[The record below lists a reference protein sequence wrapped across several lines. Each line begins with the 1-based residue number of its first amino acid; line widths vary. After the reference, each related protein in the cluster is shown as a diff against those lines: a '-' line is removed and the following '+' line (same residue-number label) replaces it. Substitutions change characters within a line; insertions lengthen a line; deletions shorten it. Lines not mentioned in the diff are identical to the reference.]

1 MPVVTIPN
9 INNNLPMTTYILR
22 RLLQSVLTLFV
33 ISIFLFGLISLVPG
47 GMMTAYAE
55 NPDMTPEDIARLEAR
70 YGFNDPAPLRYVKW
84 LGSTL
89 RGDWGNSYVSKRP
102 ALQEIGER
110 LPNTLL
116 LMSVMLIVTL
126 LLAVPL
132 GILSALKQYTTF
144 DHITTTLAFAGQSL
158 PVFWFGLLLII
169 IFHVT
174 LKKPDGTP
182 LLPGSGMYTLGT
194 EFSLIDRIEHLI
206 LPVTMLAL
214 VSAAGYMRY
223 MRSSMLDVIHED
235 YVRTARAKGLR
246 ERVVILKHALR
257 NALIPLVTLIGLDL
271 PSLFGG
277 ALFTETIFAWPG
289 IGRLYFTAALKT
301 DYPVIMAVLVI
312 YSGLIILSSL
322 LVDVFYAILDPRI
335 RLS

>member
-1 MPVVTIPN
+1 MI
-9 INNNLPMTTYILR
+9 TYIAR
-22 RLLQSVLTLFV
+22 RLLQSALTLFA
-33 ISIFLFGLISLVPG
+33 ISIILFGLISLVPG

-55 NPDMTPEDIARLEAR
+55 NPDMTPEDIARMEAR
-70 YGFNDPAPLRYVKW
+70 YGLNDPVPVRYMKW
-84 LGSTL
+84 LGNTL

-102 ALQEIGER
+102 ALEEIKDR
-110 LPNTLL
+110 LPNTML
-116 LMSVMLIVTL
+116 LMGVMLIVTL
-126 LLAVPL
+126 IIAVPL
-132 GILSALKQYTTF
+132 GILSAIKQYTWF

-182 LLPGSGMYTLGT
+182 LLPGSGMMTLGA

-246 ERVVILKHALR
+246 ERLVIFKHAMR

-289 IGRLYFTAALKT
+289 IGRLYFNAALKT

-322 LVDVFYAILDPRI
+322 LVDILYAALDPRI

>member
-1 MPVVTIPN
+1 
-9 INNNLPMTTYILR
+9 
-22 RLLQSVLTLFV
+22 
-33 ISIFLFGLISLVPG
+33 
-47 GMMTAYAE
+47 MTAYAE

-84 LGSTL
+84 LGNTL

-110 LPNTLL
+110 LPNTML
-116 LMSVMLIVTL
+116 LMGVMLAVTL
-126 LLAVPL
+126 LIAVPL
-132 GILSALKQYTTF
+132 GILSAIRQYTWF
-144 DHITTTLAFAGQSL
+144 DHVTTTLAFAGQSL

-169 IFHVT
+169 VFHVT
-174 LKKPDGTP
+174 LRKPDGTP
-182 LLPGSGMYTLGT
+182 LLPGSGMYTLGA

-246 ERVVILKHALR
+246 ERGVIFKHAMR

-322 LVDVFYAILDPRI
+322 LVDILYAALDPRI